1 MDVFNKAV
9 EKIKENDYVGLQQ
22 VIKTHSLAIE
32 TEDENGMTLLQH
44 ACFKGKKDVTQLL
57 LDLVY
62 KLLLLILFKMIN
74 LKTEFLFILYSY

>member
-9 EKIKENDYVGLQQ
+9 EKIKENDCVGLQQ

-62 KLLLLILFKMIN
+62 KFLLLILFKMIY
-74 LKTEFLFILYSY
+74 LKSGFLFILYSY